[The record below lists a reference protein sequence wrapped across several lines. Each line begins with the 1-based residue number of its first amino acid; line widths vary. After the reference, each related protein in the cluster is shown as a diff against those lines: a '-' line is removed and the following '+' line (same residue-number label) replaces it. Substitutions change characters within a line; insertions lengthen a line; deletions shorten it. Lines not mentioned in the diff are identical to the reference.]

1 MFIRKREQLDLL
13 IANVEKTIAA
23 AERRAE
29 MTDKEKFEGFKQK
42 MIEEN
47 ERKYGE
53 EIREKYG
60 DEEVDK
66 SYRKLKNMTK
76 EQYEEAERLS
86 AELKNLLKQAF
97 ATGDPAGSLHKRLQ
111 TCIDNGCA
119 VFGKVTA
126 KKPMPACQNVC

>member
-60 DEEVDK
+60 
-66 SYRKLKNMTK
+66 M
-76 EQYEEAERLS
+76 
-86 AELKNLLKQAF
+86 
-97 ATGDPAGSLHKRLQ
+97 KRL
-111 TCIDNGCA
+111 TSLTESL
-119 VFGKVTA
+119 KT
-126 KKPMPACQNVC
+126 

>member
-66 SYRKLKNMTK
+66 SYRKLKT
-76 EQYEEAERLS
+76 
-86 AELKNLLKQAF
+86 
-97 ATGDPAGSLHKRLQ
+97 
-111 TCIDNGCA
+111 
-119 VFGKVTA
+119 
-126 KKPMPACQNVC
+126 